1 MDRAFAA
8 PVHPCIVLVTFLGA
22 PTPPITHSLHGM
34 EHSAQP
40 DKSKKYDRQLRI
52 WGAHGQQA
60 LESTRICLLTCSPTG
75 SETLKNLV
83 LGGIASFT
91 IVDQAVVEAS
101 DLGNNFFL
109 ESSHLGLSRA
119 QHVTELLKELNEAV
133 TGSYVQESPNE
144 LIENQPSFFKS
155 FDLVIATQLGEA
167 NSIELDKICRQFGV
181 KLLMA
186 RSYGL
191 VGYLRA
197 SLSEHRVI
205 ESKPDN
211 SVEDLRFH
219 QPWPELQRFA
229 DAVDLASVDDITHK
243 HVPYA
248 ILLIKAAQEWQSH
261 HDGKLPS
268 TSAQRSD
275 FKNIIKSWQRQ
286 IEGIPLE
293 EENFSEA
300 LSNASKVWAP
310 PRISPEVRAI
320 VGDEAANV
328 DQKSDNYWVL
338 AAALKRYISNEG
350 NGQLPIEGSLPDM
363 TATTALYLNLQRIYR
378 EQADRDISAVT
389 RHVQDVLSSI
399 DREPGSIPASEI
411 RMFCKHVR
419 YLRVVRYRK
428 LEEEFT
434 GSTCKGDA
442 LRQALTAEDS
452 ATNASLYILLR
463 AVDQFYSKH
472 RRYPGLYDQ
481 EVDGDVPALKYIATS
496 IVQDSSS
503 GPASISDD
511 LVGELCRFGA
521 GELHCVAAVMGGMAS
536 QEAIKL
542 ITKQFVPTNGTVIY
556 NAMNSTMSVFRF

>member
-1 MDRAFAA
+1 
-8 PVHPCIVLVTFLGA
+8 
-22 PTPPITHSLHGM
+22 M
-34 EHSAQP
+34 EHPAQP

-52 WGAHGQQA
+52 WGAHGQSA
-60 LESTRICLLTCSPTG
+60 LESTRICLLHCSPTG

-91 IVDQAVVEAS
+91 IVDHGVVEAA

-109 ESSHLGLSRA
+109 ESSHLGHSRA
-119 QHVTELLKELNEAV
+119 QHVTELLKELNESV
-133 TGSYVQESPNE
+133 TGSYVQESPQE
-144 LIENQPSFFKS
+144 LIQNQPSFFS
-155 FDLVIATQLGEA
+155 NFDLVIATQLEEA
-167 NSIELDKICRQFGV
+167 LSIKLDKVCRGFGV
-181 KLLMA
+181 KLLLA

-197 SLSEHRVI
+197 SLSEHKVI

-219 QPWPELQRFA
+219 QPWTELQDFA
-229 DAVDLASVDDITHK
+229 DTIDLSSADDIMHK
-243 HVPYA
+243 HIPYA
-248 ILLIKAAQEWQSH
+248 ILLIKASHEWQKSH
-261 HDGKLPS
+261 SGKLPS
-268 TSAQRSD
+268 SSAQRSE

-286 IEGIPLE
+286 IDGIPIE

-310 PRISPEVRAI
+310 PRMSSEVKAI
-320 VGDEAANV
+320 VEDEAASV
-328 DQKSDNYWVL
+328 SKESDNYWVL
-338 AAALKRYISNEG
+338 AAALKRYLANEG

-363 TATTALYLNLQRIYR
+363 TATTALYLDLQRIYR
-378 EQADRDISAVT
+378 EQADRDIAAVT
-389 RHVQDVLSSI
+389 KHVQNVL
-399 DREPGSIPASEI
+399 
-411 RMFCKHVR
+411 
-419 YLRVVRYRK
+419 VVRYRT

-434 GSTCKGDA
+434 GTSCKSDA
-442 LRQALTAEDS
+442 LRQALAAEDTV
-452 ATNASLYILLR
+452 TNASLYILLR
-463 AVDQFYSKH
+463 AADRFYSKH
-472 RRYPGLYDQ
+472 HRYPGLYDQ
-481 EVDGDVPALKYIATS
+481 EVDGDIPALKHIATS

-542 ITKQFVPTNGTVIY
+542 ITKQFVPTSGTVIY
-556 NAMNSTMSVFRF
+556 NAMNSTMSVFCF

>member
-1 MDRAFAA
+1 
-8 PVHPCIVLVTFLGA
+8 
-22 PTPPITHSLHGM
+22 M
-34 EHSAQP
+34 EHPAQP

-52 WGAHGQQA
+52 WGAHGQSA
-60 LESTRICLLTCSPTG
+60 LESTRICLLHCSPTG

-91 IVDQAVVEAS
+91 IVDHGVVEAA

-109 ESSHLGLSRA
+109 ESSHLGHSRA
-119 QHVTELLKELNEAV
+119 QHVTELLKELNESV
-133 TGSYVQESPNE
+133 TGSYVQESPQE
-144 LIENQPSFFKS
+144 LIQNQPSFFS
-155 FDLVIATQLGEA
+155 NFDLVIATQLEQA
-167 NSIELDKICRQFGV
+167 LSIKIDKVCRGFGV
-181 KLLMA
+181 KLLLA

-197 SLSEHRVI
+197 SLSEHKVT

-211 SVEDLRFH
+211 TVEDLRFH
-219 QPWPELQRFA
+219 QPWTELQDFA
-229 DAVDLASVDDITHK
+229 DTIDLSSADDIMHK
-243 HVPYA
+243 HIPYA
-248 ILLIKAAQEWQSH
+248 ILLIKAAHEWQKSH
-261 HDGKLPS
+261 SGKLPS
-268 TSAQRSD
+268 TSAQRSE

-286 IEGIPLE
+286 IDGIPIE

-310 PRISPEVRAI
+310 PRMSSEVKAI
-320 VGDEAANV
+320 VEDEAASV
-328 DQKSDNYWVL
+328 SKESDNYWVL
-338 AAALKRYISNEG
+338 AAALKRYLEKEG

-363 TATTALYLNLQRIYR
+363 TATTALYLDLQRIYR
-378 EQADRDISAVT
+378 EQADRDIAAVT
-389 RHVQDVLSSI
+389 KHVQNVLSSI
-399 DREPGSIPASEI
+399 SRDSGSISASEI

-419 YLRVVRYRK
+419 CLRVVRYRT

-434 GSTCKGDA
+434 GTSCKSDA
-442 LRQALTAEDS
+442 LRQALTAEDTV
-452 ATNASLYILLR
+452 TNASLYILLR

-472 RRYPGLYDQ
+472 HRYPGLYDQ
-481 EVDGDVPALKYIATS
+481 EVDGDVPALKHIATS

-511 LVGELCRFGA
+511 LVGEMCRFGA